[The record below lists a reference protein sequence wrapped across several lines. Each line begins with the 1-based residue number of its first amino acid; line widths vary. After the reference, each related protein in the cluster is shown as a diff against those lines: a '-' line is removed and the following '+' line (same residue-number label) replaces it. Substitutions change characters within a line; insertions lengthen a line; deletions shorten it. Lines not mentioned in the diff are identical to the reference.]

1 MSIPLEKVPP
11 QNLDAE
17 QSVLGAM
24 LIDKEAVV
32 KAVQV
37 LTPDDFYRDANGH
50 IFEAAANLFNQNEAV
65 DLITLS
71 EELKQSGQLD
81 QVGGVSYVAGLANSV
96 PTAANVEH
104 YARIVLE
111 KSLLRKLISVS
122 TRITQM
128 GYEGEED
135 TEALLDK
142 AEQMI
147 FELAQRK
154 SQSGFAHLKNIL
166 METFERIEFLH
177 QNKGGITGVPSGF
190 ADLDKL
196 TSGFQ
201 PSDLVIVAARPSMG
215 KTALCLNIAQY
226 ASLRKELPVAVF
238 SLEMSRE
245 QLVTR
250 MLCAEAMVD
259 QQKVRTGQL
268 TDKDWQQLTMAA
280 GPLSRAPL
288 FIDDTPGITPME
300 MRAKCRRLK
309 AEHGLSLIVIDYL
322 QLMQG
327 GRKRTENRQQE
338 ISDISRSMK
347 MLAREIQAPVIAL
360 SQLSRAVEQR
370 QDKRPMMSDLRES
383 GSLEQ
388 DADIVMFIYRDEYYH
403 PEDSEKKGQAE
414 VIIAKQRNGPVGS
427 VDLGFMKEYTK
438 FVNLDKKHGE

>member
-1 MSIPLEKVPP
+1 MSLALEKIPP

-32 KAVQV
+32 KAIETLRPQ
-37 LTPDDFYRDANGH
+37 DFYRDANGH
-50 IFEAAANLFNQNEAV
+50 IFEAIVNLFDRGEPV

-71 EELKQSGQLD
+71 EELRQVGLLD

-96 PTAANVEH
+96 PTSANVEH
-104 YARIVLE
+104 YARIVEE

-122 TRITQM
+122 TRIAQL
-128 GYEGEED
+128 GYEAEEEIESLID
-135 TEALLDK
+135 R

-154 SQSGFAHLKNIL
+154 THSSFVPLKTVL

-190 ADLDKL
+190 ADMDRI

-201 PSDLVIVAARPSMG
+201 ASDLIIVAARPSMG
-215 KTALCLNIAQY
+215 KTAFCLNIAQN
-226 ASLRKELPVAVF
+226 ACVRKKLPVAVF

-250 MLCAEAMVD
+250 MLCGEAMVD

-268 TDKDWQQLTMAA
+268 SDEDWQKLTQAA
-280 GPLSRAPL
+280 GPLSQAPL
-288 FIDDTPGITPME
+288 YIDDSPGISVVE

-309 AEHGLSLIVIDYL
+309 SEHGLALIVIDYL

-327 GRKRTENRQQE
+327 GRKTENRQQE
-338 ISDISRSMK
+338 ISEISRTLKS
-347 MLAREIQAPVIAL
+347 LARELQVPVIAL

-370 QDKRPMMSDLRES
+370 QDKKPMMSDLRES

-388 DADIVMFIYRDEYYH
+388 DADLVMFIYRDEYYN
-403 PEDSEKKGQAE
+403 PDTDRRSRADI
-414 VIIAKQRNGPVGS
+414 IIAKQRNGPVGT
-427 VDLGFMKEYTK
+427 VELGFFKEFTK
-438 FVNLDKKHGE
+438 FVTLDRTHSEQ

>member
-37 LTPDDFYRDANGH
+37 LTSDDFYRDANGH
-50 IFEAAANLFNQNEAV
+50 IFEAAANLFNRNEAV

-96 PTAANVEH
+96 PTSANVEH

-111 KSLLRKLISVS
+111 KSLLRRLISVS

-154 SQSGFAHLKNIL
+154 SRSGFTHLKNIL

-268 TDKDWQQLTMAA
+268 TDQDWQQLTMAA
-280 GPLSRAPL
+280 GPLARASL

>member
-50 IFEAAANLFNQNEAV
+50 IFEAATNLFNQNEAV

-71 EELKQSGQLD
+71 EELKQSGLLD

-154 SQSGFAHLKNIL
+154 SRSGFAHLKNIL

-190 ADLDKL
+190 TDLDKL

-226 ASLRKELPVAVF
+226 ASLRKELPAAVF

-288 FIDDTPGITPME
+288 FIDDTPGITPIE

-414 VIIAKQRNGPVGS
+414 VIIAKQRNGPVGA

>member
-37 LTPDDFYRDANGH
+37 LAPDDFYRDANGH
-50 IFEAAANLFNQNEAV
+50 IFEAAVNLFNRNEAV

-71 EELKQSGQLD
+71 EELKQSGLLD

-96 PTAANVEH
+96 PTAANVEY

-122 TRITQM
+122 TRIAQM
-128 GYEGEED
+128 GYEGEEE

-154 SQSGFAHLKNIL
+154 NQAGFAQLKNIL

-177 QNKGGITGVPSGF
+177 QNKGAITGVPSGF
-190 ADLDKL
+190 SDLDKL

-226 ASLRKELPVAVF
+226 VATRKELPVAVF
-238 SLEMSRE
+238 SLEMSKE

-259 QQKVRTGQL
+259 QQKIRTGQL
-268 TDKDWQQLTMAA
+268 ADKDWQQLTRAA

-300 MRAKCRRLK
+300 MRSKCRRLK

-327 GRKRTENRQQE
+327 RKRTENRQQE
-338 ISDISRSMK
+338 ISEISRSLK
-347 MLAREIQAPVIAL
+347 MLAREVQAPVIAL

-403 PEDSEKKGQAE
+403 PEESEKKGQAE
-414 VIIAKQRNGPVGS
+414 IIIAKQRNGPVGS
-427 VDLGFMKEYTK
+427 VDLGFLKEYTK
-438 FVNLDKKHGE
+438 FVNLDKRHGE

>member
-1 MSIPLEKVPP
+1 MSIPLEKIPP

-32 KAVQV
+32 KAIQI
-37 LTPDDFYRDANGH
+37 LNSEDFYRDANGH
-50 IFEAAANLFNQNEAV
+50 IFEAVSNLFNRNEAV

-71 EELKQSGQLD
+71 EEMRQSGLLD

-96 PTAANVEH
+96 PTAANVEY
-104 YARIVLE
+104 YARIVVE

-122 TRITQM
+122 TRIAQM

-154 SQSGFAHLKNIL
+154 TRSGFAQLKNVL

-177 QNKGGITGVPSGF
+177 QNKGGITGIPSGF
-190 ADLDKL
+190 TDMDKL

-201 PSDLVIVAARPSMG
+201 PSDLIIVAARPSMG

-226 ASLRKELPVAVF
+226 AAVRKNQPVAVF
-238 SLEMSRE
+238 SLEMSKE

-250 MLCAEAMVD
+250 MLCADAMVD

-268 TDKDWQQLTMAA
+268 SDDDWQRLTRASN
-280 GPLSRAPL
+280 PLSLAPL
-288 FIDDTPGITPME
+288 FIDDTPGITVTE

-309 AEHGLSLIVIDYL
+309 AEHGLSMIVIDYL

-327 GRKRTENRQQE
+327 RKKNENRQQE
-338 ISDISRSMK
+338 ISEISRSLK
-347 MLAREIQAPVIAL
+347 LLAREVQAPVIAL

-370 QDKRPMMSDLRES
+370 QDKKPMMSDLRES

-388 DADIVMFIYRDEYYH
+388 DADLIMFIYRDEYYH
-403 PEDSEKKGQAE
+403 PEESEKKSQAE
-414 VIIAKQRNGPVGS
+414 IIIAKQRNGPVGS
-427 VDLGFMKEYTK
+427 VDLGFLKEFTK
-438 FVNLDKKHGE
+438 FVNLDKRHGV

>member
-1 MSIPLEKVPP
+1 MSIPLEKIPP

-17 QSVLGAM
+17 QSVLGSM
-24 LIDKEAVV
+24 LIDKDAVV
-32 KAVQV
+32 KAIQI
-37 LTPDDFYRDANGH
+37 LTAEDFYRDANGH
-50 IFEAAANLFNQNEAV
+50 IFEAAVNLFNRNEAV

-71 EELKQSGQLD
+71 EELKQSGLLD
-81 QVGGVSYVAGLANSV
+81 QVGGVSYVAGLANLV
-96 PTAANVEH
+96 PTAANVEY
-104 YARIVLE
+104 YARIVFG
-111 KSLLRKLISVS
+111 KSLLRRLISVS

-135 TEALLDK
+135 IEVLLDK

-154 SQSGFAHLKNIL
+154 SHSGFTHLKNII
-166 METFERIEFLH
+166 METFERIEVLH

-190 ADLDKL
+190 ADIDRL

-201 PSDLVIVAARPSMG
+201 PSDLIIVAARPSMG

-226 ASLRKELPVAVF
+226 AALRKELPVAVF
-238 SLEMSRE
+238 SLEMAKE

-268 TDKDWQQLTMAA
+268 TDKDWQQLTRAA
-280 GPLSRAPL
+280 GPMSRAPL
-288 FIDDTPGITPME
+288 FIDDTPGITAME

-327 GRKRTENRQQE
+327 RKRIENRQQE
-338 ISDISRSMK
+338 ISEISRALK

-403 PEDSEKKGQAE
+403 PDESDKKGQAE
-414 VIIAKQRNGPVGS
+414 IIIAKQRNGPVGS
-427 VDLGFMKEYTK
+427 ADLGFMKEYTK
-438 FVNLDKKHGE
+438 FVNLDKKHGD